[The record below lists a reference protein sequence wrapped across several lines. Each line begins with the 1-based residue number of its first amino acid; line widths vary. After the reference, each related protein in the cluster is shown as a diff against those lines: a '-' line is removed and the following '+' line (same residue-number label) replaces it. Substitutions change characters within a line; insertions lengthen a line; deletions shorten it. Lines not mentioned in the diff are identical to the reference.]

1 MGEGAQCTSGTPQK
15 KLTFYFAKVASRL
28 SVGLGVDVAHLG
40 TMLEA
45 LGFILDACKP
55 VVVALAYVPALW
67 ALGVGDKKELKVILC
82 YGAVE
87 FEATL
92 HYMRPGFKPRNK
104 ILTECSRAG
113 S

>member
-1 MGEGAQCTSGTPQK
+1 MHLWDSAEKADFLLCQGSLQVDSA
-15 KLTFYFAKVASRL
+15 
-28 SVGLGVDVAHLG
+28 GLGVDVAHLC

-45 LGFILDACKP
+45 LGFIRDACKP
-55 VVVALAYVPALW
+55 FVIALASSTQ
-67 ALGVGDKKELKVILC
+67 ALGVGGQKELKVILC

-87 FEATL
+87 FEVTL